1 MSCLSFSVPLV
12 GFISLARLSQI
23 ESKEAF
29 QVSDKSTPLKMM
41 LARIKALDRGLAR
54 YALAQK
60 ERRVKGKKQ
69 LREEGW
75 GVGLSV
81 CL

>member
-41 LARIKALDRGLAR
+41 LARSKALDRGLAR

-75 GVGLSV
+75 GVG
-81 CL
+81 